1 MEQVQ
6 QELIRS
12 NEMLAVQV
20 WVLGGLVSFLLVVLI
35 ALAKSAWA
43 DVRKVIDDH
52 ENRITDL
59 ETFKNRKDGLTLI
72 DTDSFDYLTNHV
84 TNDGMSQAG
93 QAAADILIPLL
104 P

>member
-35 ALAKSAWA
+35 ALAKGAWM
-43 DVRKVIDDH
+43 DVRKLIDDH
-52 ENRITDL
+52 ENRITQL
-59 ETFKNRKDGLTLI
+59 EAFKNRKEDLI
-72 DTDSFDYLTNHV
+72 ESHETDIKEHRE
-84 TNDGMSQAG
+84 
-93 QAAADILIPLL
+93 LIGRLEVSVSKITK
-104 P
+104 